1 MKRIPTIKSVMTPFP
16 YSIGIDQPLAAAV
29 EMMKEHGFR
38 HLPVVEGEQLIGVLS
53 ERLVREA
60 SERAR
65 QTDSAPSVRDA
76 PILEAYVVDLDARLD
91 NVVLAMADRHLGSA
105 LVVKDGRLAGI
116 FTSTDACR
124 CLGEYLQSEFP
135 VGGDEVA

>member
-1 MKRIPTIKSVMTPFP
+1 MKRTPTVKGVMTPFP
-16 YSIGIDQPLAAAV
+16 YSIGIDEPLAAAV
-29 EMMKEHGFR
+29 AMMTGHGFR
-38 HLPVVEGEQLIGVLS
+38 HLPVVEGGELVGVLS

-60 SERAR
+60 SERAK
-65 QTDSAPSVRDA
+65 QSGGQPTVRDA
-76 PILEAYVVDLDARLD
+76 PIGEAYIVGLEEPLD

-124 CLGEYLQSEFP
+124 CLGEYLRSEFP
-135 VGGDEVA
+135 VGGDDVA